1 MIDSESRVSEMDNTL
16 VLKKCTK
23 CNEEK
28 PITEFHKH
36 IHHNDGY
43 RTHCKKCCSL
53 YSKNVDDDVKKKR
66 LAYAKAWN
74 AANKE
79 RYAANN
85 KAWLEANK
93 ERKSATNKAWYKA
106 NPERIATKER
116 NRRSRQRNAPGQHTV
131 MDISDLFKLQKSK
144 CAVCNKSIKKGYHV
158 DHVVALVNGG
168 SNDKC
173 NLQLLCAKCNLSKSD
188 KDPIEFMQQIGFLL

>member
-1 MIDSESRVSEMDNTL
+1 MDNTP

-28 PITEFHKH
+28 SITEFHKH
-36 IHHNDGY
+36 IRHNDGY
-43 RTHCKKCCSL
+43 RTYCKKCVSL
-53 YSKNVDDDVKKKR
+53 YDKNASEERKAAK

-74 AANKE
+74 AENKE

-85 KAWLEANK
+85 KAWIEANK
-93 ERKSATNKAWYKA
+93 ERKYATRNAWSKA
-106 NPERIATKER
+106 NPEKIATNER
-116 NRRSRQRNAPGQHTV
+116 NRRSRKRNAPGKHTAI
-131 MDISDLFKLQKSK
+131 DIIDLLKLQKSK
-144 CAVCNKSIKKGYHV
+144 CAVCTISIKKGYHV

-168 SNDKC
+168 SNDKY